1 MNLKICE
8 LCEDCGVDALHVS
21 RAVHIRDESFPCCKI
36 IVADAA
42 WGKRTIDEISGGC
55 ACIERVRMGIDRWFW
70 PESADVK
77 LRFHDRKT

>member
-55 ACIERVRMGIDRWFW
+55 ACI
-70 PESADVK
+70 
-77 LRFHDRKT
+77 